1 MAAQVLNGAGSV
13 SYTNNTGQNVRI
25 ILNTVS
31 TSISGGASV
40 SISAGGASFSATGVF
55 GFGKNIAYSS
65 GRTSSG
71 NMSSV
76 GTDISLPTELMLS
89 SGQSFSMS
97 ATSTST
103 GVSISMNYNIVI
115 IPEAG

>member
-1 MAAQVLNGAGSV
+1 MAAQVLSSSGSV

-25 ILNTVS
+25 IINAFT

-40 SISAGGASFSATGVF
+40 SISAGGASFSATGIY

-65 GRTSSG
+65 GRTSSN

-76 GTDISLPTELMLS
+76 GADIALPTELMLS
-89 SGQSFSMS
+89 SGQSFSLG
-97 ATSTST
+97 ATSTLT
-103 GVSISMNYNIVI
+103 GSSISGNYNIVI